1 MVPFLLT
8 TKLCSHFLPSW
19 PVMLSIMASL
29 KGWGNLD
36 DSIMIKLME
45 KIAGLDKEA

>member
-1 MVPFLLT
+1 MLT
-8 TKLCSHFLPSW
+8 
-19 PVMLSIMASL
+19 LSSLMAGHALYMASL
-29 KGWGNLD
+29 MGWGNLD